1 MSIDRIS
8 VLADRGDLAFIEL
21 DCVACG
27 SRTMSLVL
35 RGASDAGEPVLD
47 TAVHPELGP
56 LVDARLAGRPAIGED
71 DVRAVARLLAEWDGD
86 LRTLLEGRR
95 DAPPEPAA

>member
-1 MSIDRIS
+1 VSIDRIS
-8 VLADRGDLAFIEL
+8 ILADRGDLAFVEL
-21 DCVACG
+21 DCAACG

-35 RGASDAGEPVLD
+35 QAGSGAGEPVLD
-47 TAVHPELGP
+47 TAAHPELGP

-71 DVRAVARLLAEWDGD
+71 DVVAVARLLATWDGD

-95 DAPPEPAA
+95 DGPPEPAG